1 MAPRAVGGVI
11 IRRDVGGPGNRRGRR
26 TSHQVGAMLL
36 ALLVLVATPAVVL
49 AARSWSIVTTPTVLV
64 AGVSTTVSLA
74 VTNTGGSGGGDE
86 MTCVRVTVP
95 QSFIV
100 TGASILSVRSQLVGP
115 AVSAW
120 QVVWPGSGFV
130 VFKNPADNYPLVGS
144 TPPIDRAVF
153 TITGVATAPGP
164 MTWSS
169 EAFDKAGSSGT
180 TNCGSGQFPTVQMTF
195 SVIGLA
201 PSPTIAPTQAPTPQP
216 TARPTPTPTP
226 LPVPVPVP
234 LPSPTVPLLS
244 GGTPPTPGPEPTRPP
259 SSPAP
264 SPTPEP
270 SPSDRS
276 QPPGTAVDEGAAPA
290 APPPSSGGSGGGA
303 AAPVSTGPPTVA
315 FDEQRL
321 ELGAMDVDL
330 LGSVEI
336 WSVPAATLGVPGLL
350 LIIWVGLQAVGALAW
365 IPAVRRLRGD
375 REPA

>member
-1 MAPRAVGGVI
+1 
-11 IRRDVGGPGNRRGRR
+11 
-26 TSHQVGAMLL
+26 MLL
-36 ALLVLVATPAVVL
+36 ALLVLGATPAVVL
-49 AARSWSIVTTPTVLV
+49 AARSWSIVPTPTVLV

-120 QVVWPGSGFV
+120 QVVWPGGGFV

-144 TPPIDRAVF
+144 TPPVDRAVF

-169 EAFDKAGSSGT
+169 QAFDKAGSSGT

-201 PSPTIAPTQAPTPQP
+201 PSPTIAPTPQP
-216 TARPTPTPTP
+216 TPRPTPKPTPTPTP
-226 LPVPVPVP
+226 LPLPVP
-234 LPSPTVPLLS
+234 LPSLPVPLPS
-244 GGTPPTPGPEPTRPP
+244 VGTPPAPGPEPTRPP

-264 SPTPEP
+264 SPTPAP
-270 SPSDRS
+270 TSSDRTPA
-276 QPPGTAVDEGAAPA
+276 PPGSPVDEGAAPI
-290 APPPSSGGSGGGA
+290 APPSSSGGSGGSGA
-303 AAPVSTGPPTVA
+303 AAPVSNAPPTVA
-315 FDEQRL
+315 FDEQQL
-321 ELGAMDVDL
+321 ALGSMDVDL
-330 LGSVEI
+330 LGGVEI
-336 WSVPAATLGVPGLL
+336 WSVPAATLGVPGIL

-375 REPA
+375 GEPEPR